1 MNGDTDAAL
10 TNRRYSLELAVW
22 LAIYA
27 VLLVGSIAILD
38 RNLVTWMPARAA
50 LGLSPMIAGF
60 GILNLMMRRY
70 REQDELQ
77 KKIMAEGIMFG
88 FGATAILTFSYGF
101 LQRWVGFPDLSY
113 FYVWPVLAFSWVV
126 GGWIARRRYS

>member
-1 MNGDTDAAL
+1 
-10 TNRRYSLELAVW
+10 
-22 LAIYA
+22 
-27 VLLVGSIAILD
+27 
-38 RNLVTWMPARAA
+38 MPARAV